1 MFDQM
6 RADQSEMT
14 STRLPGEQQMRFGLL
29 AMVAG
34 VILLVPGLIGS
45 WFFLSDLLFSP
56 AHTVPG
62 AIEKTLDSGT
72 YLVSIETSSTNSYG
86 PVSVGKGKGVR
97 VFSLTV
103 FNPAGDEIE
112 LRDGSNQS
120 ISRNGT
126 NFSGYVVFDAKSSG
140 EYTVVIETSSETT
153 ALLTRSLTDLQL
165 STYGWFVMAGIGG
178 TGFVVGAVFV
188 LAGYFNRKSALARKP
203 EDLASY

>member
-1 MFDQM
+1 
-6 RADQSEMT
+6 
-14 STRLPGEQQMRFGLL
+14 MRFGLL

-120 ISRNGT
+120 NQQERYQLLWIRRVRCQEFGR
-126 NFSGYVVFDAKSSG
+126 VHSS
-140 EYTVVIETSSETT
+140 
-153 ALLTRSLTDLQL
+153 D
-165 STYGWFVMAGIGG
+165 
-178 TGFVVGAVFV
+178 
-188 LAGYFNRKSALARKP
+188 
-203 EDLASY
+203 